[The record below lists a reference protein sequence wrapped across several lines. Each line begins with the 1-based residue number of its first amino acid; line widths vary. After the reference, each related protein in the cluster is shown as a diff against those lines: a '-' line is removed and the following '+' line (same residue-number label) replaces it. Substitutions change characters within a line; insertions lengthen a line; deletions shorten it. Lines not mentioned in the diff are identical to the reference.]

1 MDYKFYVKFNENKII
16 YDDSI
21 KLVENDY
28 KLNRFLFEF
37 DIEDG
42 TKVFEMKTPS
52 GKSWTKEIVDG
63 ILELADK
70 NEQEETISI
79 LPETGEYEF
88 EISLY
93 KNDGKVTVASK
104 GHFYVRNEV
113 VKDDDEAIETDKNYP
128 ILSQLIEKNK
138 VVEEQLNNLDLDA
151 SKSGKI
157 VSLVITRK
165 DGTTKTI
172 NIEDG
177 MGLEYLWNGTSLGIK
192 REDEENYTFVNLKGD
207 KGDAGAIKMLIVAE
221 LPQIG
226 RDDTIYL
233 VPLTSPSEEGNN
245 YAEYVYINNA
255 WELLGKIG
263 IQVDLTDY
271 VKNIDYATS
280 SKGGVIKVDNKYGL
294 GMIIGGY
301 LVGGTVN
308 YNLYNSGSDARIIS
322 KGTLENVIIGKG
334 LVSNKELAS
343 DNDFGLI
350 KYNDANGFMRDNNT
364 NKPYAENV
372 NYDNYVK
379 KSSYHFIS
387 KGTLEN
393 VLNARIGD
401 ISSVLDT
408 INGEVI

>member
-1 MDYKFYVKFNENKII
+1 MDYKFYVRFNENKII

-28 KLNRFLFEF
+28 KLNRFLFDF

-42 TKVFEMKTPS
+42 TKVFEMKTPT

-88 EISLY
+88 EVSLY
-93 KNDGKVTVASK
+93 KNGGKVTVASK

-172 NIEDG
+172 NVEDG

-192 REDEENYTFVNLKGD
+192 RQDEENYTFVNLKGD

-221 LPQIG
+221 LPLIG

-255 WELLGKIG
+255 WELLGRIG

-280 SKGGVIKVDNKYGL
+280 SKCGVIKVDNKYGL

-301 LVGGTVN
+301 LVGETVN

-334 LVSNKELAS
+334 LVSNTELAS

-350 KYNDANGFMRDNNT
+350 KYNNANGFMRDNNT
-364 NKPYAENV
+364 NKPYAENL
-372 NYDNYVK
+372 NYDNYVR